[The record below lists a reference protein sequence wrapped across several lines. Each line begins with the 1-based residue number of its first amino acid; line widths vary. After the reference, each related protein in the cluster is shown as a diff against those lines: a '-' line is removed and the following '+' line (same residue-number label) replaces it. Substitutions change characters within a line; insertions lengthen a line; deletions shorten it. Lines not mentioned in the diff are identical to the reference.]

1 MGDWEGRGV
10 GDSEGRGVGDSEG
23 AGVGVADG
31 TEGKA
36 EEKKTCYYA
45 AIVNIF
51 VWTKEHVL
59 LSGDGVFKCV
69 NIYVYSPQ
77 AFTGYTCPMAFVV

>member
-1 MGDWEGRGV
+1 MGDWEGRGD

-23 AGVGVADG
+23 AG

-59 LSGDGVFKCV
+59 LSGDGMFKYV

-77 AFTGYTCPMAFVV
+77 VFTGYTCPMTFVV